1 MTATNHGDLE
11 GRPERGVAA
20 DRADRKPSPRA
31 FFLLTFAQSW
41 SCWAVTGLSSLL
53 AVAMLLGVL
62 TGGLPLPVA
71 NAAPVATGL
80 VDTAVVDRF
89 VEAQMD
95 KHGIPG
101 LALAVV
107 EDGRVTYVRGY
118 GHAGAG
124 RPMAADVPMP
134 IGSVTKTFTAVAVLQ
149 LVERGRIDLDAPV
162 RTYLPWFRVAG
173 DDASAAITVRHLL
186 QHTSGLSDLGY
197 NRVLDPRTPLEDGVA
212 DLRHA
217 RLTARVGASFQY
229 FNPNYSTLAL
239 IVETV
244 SGRSYGDY
252 VEAHIFGPLG
262 MAHSSGNHR
271 DAAVAGMA
279 QGHSKLFG
287 FAVPRDA
294 PTYRYMFGAGDLV
307 STAPD
312 LARFAVALGNQGA
325 YGDTRI
331 LSPGSVELMRT
342 VSSTDESAYGMGWVV
357 AEHRGEPVG
366 FHDGA
371 DTTSMS
377 QLAVL
382 PDRDRGYALVMNQN
396 HLIDGIVVLPQL
408 QAGML
413 DLMTGRP
420 APGSGVS
427 VRLIGAV
434 VLVIF
439 LVVTAFAVRSVLSL
453 RGWTQRART
462 LTTRQLTRAIV
473 PRFIA
478 PIVTIV
484 AVYQLGPLL
493 LGRTFN
499 VAWVGRWYAPD
510 LLLLL
515 AVATIPDLLQ
525 GLYML
530 GAAVAQRSSS
540 RRAGVGASDSM
551 RPVAAAVPPDRA
563 AVVPATT
570 AGRNQ
575 QREGRH
581 ERDQGDAVGGGQ
593 QLLGVRVGR
602 RGHCVPAR
610 RAGVGCTGREVAVFF
625 VRYRTELL
633 RPPHPARGAWLAG
646 ATVDDGGAGHVRGL
660 EEVGNDGE
668 EQKQGDVGQVV
679 GADIA
684 EGPHQRLFEDQRPG

>member
-1 MTATNHGDLE
+1 MNRRFHVRWLSTVVLTLGMLT
-11 GRPERGVAA
+11 GGVLLPGASAA
-20 DRADRKPSPRA
+20 P
-31 FFLLTFAQSW
+31 
-41 SCWAVTGLSSLL
+41 AVTG
-53 AVAMLLGVL
+53 
-62 TGGLPLPVA
+62 P
-71 NAAPVATGL
+71 
-80 VDTAVVDRF
+80 VDTAAVDRF
-89 VEAQMD
+89 VEDQMD
-95 KHGIPG
+95 RHGIPG

-118 GHAGAG
+118 GSAGAG
-124 RPMAADVPMP
+124 WPMVADVPMP

-149 LVERGRIDLDAPV
+149 LVEQGRIDLDAPV

-197 NRVLDPRTPLEDGVA
+197 NRVLDPRTSLEDGVR

-217 RLTARVGASFQY
+217 RLTAPVGASFQY

-239 IVETV
+239 IIETV
-244 SGRSYGDY
+244 SGQSYSDY
-252 VEAHIFGPLG
+252 VEAHIFAPLG

-271 DAAVAGMA
+271 DAAVTGMSE
-279 QGHSKLFG
+279 GHNKLFG

-294 PTYRYMFGAGDLV
+294 PPYRYMFGAGDLV

-325 YGDTRI
+325 FGDTRI

-342 VSSTDESAYGMGWVV
+342 VPATDGSAYGMGWVV

-377 QLAVL
+377 QLVVL

-413 DLMTGRP
+413 DLLTGRP
-420 APGSGVS
+420 ASAGGMS

-434 VLVIF
+434 VLAIF
-439 LVVTAFAVRSVLSL
+439 VVVTAFAVRSALGL
-453 RGWTQRART
+453 RGWGQRVGA
-462 LTTRQLTRAIV
+462 LTIRQLGRVIA
-473 PRFIA
+473 PRVIM

-530 GAAVAQRSSS
+530 ATAVAQRASP
-540 RRAGVGASDSM
+540 RRSAVGGADGM
-551 RPVAAAVPPDRA
+551 RPVAAAVPADRA
-563 AVVPATT
+563 PVVPDH
-570 AGRNQ
+570 GRK
-575 QREGRH
+575 EPA
-581 ERDQGDAVGGGQ
+581 ERGS
-593 QLLGVRVGR
+593 
-602 RGHCVPAR
+602 
-610 RAGVGCTGREVAVFF
+610 
-625 VRYRTELL
+625 
-633 RPPHPARGAWLAG
+633 
-646 ATVDDGGAGHVRGL
+646 
-660 EEVGNDGE
+660 
-668 EQKQGDVGQVV
+668 
-679 GADIA
+679 
-684 EGPHQRLFEDQRPG
+684 